1 MIPLNKAPTNEA
13 YLTGQYFV
21 HAEMGYRGVIL
32 FPQLVNIVAEH
43 TVADSTPK
51 YFVLADARDTE
62 QCASNF
68 HECFIQGIN
77 QKIFF
82 QIKHF
87 KYFKNIILTFL
98 R

>member
-68 HECFIQGIN
+68 HECFIQG
-77 QKIFF
+77 
-82 QIKHF
+82 
-87 KYFKNIILTFL
+87 KNSKK
-98 R
+98 